1 MLGPLVALSC
11 LPAPADARDAD
22 AIVVSAMASR
32 DYVRPL
38 GGDGRP
44 EAESYVFMEGQ
55 RMGSG
60 TADAGQSKVNFEQIA
75 RVLAGNLAKQNYFPA
90 READG
95 AQVLIR
101 VFWGTTLI
109 YEDPQQQLNT
119 EALNAALA
127 EYTANTMAN
136 GLADSGPVNMT
147 LNEQATGRN
156 AAASAVNR
164 NAALLGYQRSLDR
177 LGRKATM
184 TAEEISLRGE
194 LTEERYFVVLV
205 AYDYQFLRQHKKPRL
220 LWITGLSIRSPG
232 NNFPEALPALA
243 LAGAGSYGRD
253 FDDIQRVKIG
263 SQGGSVKMPEMEI
276 LESGAPGKK

>member
-1 MLGPLVALSC
+1 
-11 LPAPADARDAD
+11 
-22 AIVVSAMASR
+22 MASR

-38 GGDGRP
+38 DAEGRP
-44 EAESYVFMEGQ
+44 EAESYVFTEGQ

-60 TADAGQSKVNFEQIA
+60 TADAGQAKVGFNQIA
-75 RVLAGNLAKQNYFPA
+75 QVLAGNLAKQNYFPA
-90 READG
+90 READA

-127 EYTANTMAN
+127 QYNATTAEF

-156 AAASAVNR
+156 ATASALNR
-164 NAALLGYQRSLDR
+164 NAALLGYQRALDR

-184 TAEEISLRGE
+184 TAEEIALRGE

-205 AYDYQFLRQHKKPRL
+205 AYDYQFLREHKKPKL
-220 LWITGLSIRSPG
+220 LWITRLSIRSPG

-253 FDDIQRVKIG
+253 FDDIQRVKVG
-263 SQGGSVKMPEMEI
+263 SLGGSVKMPAMEI
-276 LESGAPGKK
+276 LESGAPAKK